1 MKFEEEDMALILV
14 SSLSES
20 YENPITTLMW
30 GKEILELEEI
40 ASVLLAFNQR
50 KKASDGLMA

>member
-1 MKFEEEDMALILV
+1 MKFKEEDMALILV

-20 YENPITTLMW
+20 YENPITTLTW